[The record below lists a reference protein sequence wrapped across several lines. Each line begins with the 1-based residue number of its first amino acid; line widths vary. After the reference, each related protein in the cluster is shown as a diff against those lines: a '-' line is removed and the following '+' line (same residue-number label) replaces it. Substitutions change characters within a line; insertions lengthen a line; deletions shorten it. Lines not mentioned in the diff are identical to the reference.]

1 MFSTWQP
8 VSADSVQVKKTDYP
22 KDVHSETFS
31 MDLKDPENL
40 KADTAVYDEKSGYY
54 KVGTKLGDDF
64 LSQPWMMTPEEYLK
78 WSEKKS
84 FWDHLDELRTCLIRI
99 IIVVLAGAIVAFAM
113 KTEVFSIVLAPTKS
127 EFITYRWFSQFGEI
141 ADFNLNLI
149 NTQLTS
155 QFSVHMQVSIM
166 IGIICVCP
174 YILYSIFAFVSPALY
189 ENERK
194 YARLL
199 VVAGYI
205 MFMIGVALCYFLI
218 FPLTIRFLGNY
229 HVSDDVANIITLSSY
244 IDTLTMLTL
253 MLGIVFEL
261 PILCMLLGKMGI
273 LTADFMKEY
282 RRHAIVIILIVA
294 AIITPTT
301 DVMTLMLVTLPIYLL
316 YEISILAVKMINK

>member
-1 MFSTWQP
+1 M
-8 VSADSVQVKKTDYP
+8 
-22 KDVHSETFS
+22 
-31 MDLKDPENL
+31 
-40 KADTAVYDEKSGYY
+40 
-54 KVGTKLGDDF
+54 
-64 LSQPWMMTPEEYLK
+64 
-78 WSEKKS
+78 
-84 FWDHLDELRTCLIRI
+84 
-99 IIVVLAGAIVAFAM
+99 GAIVAFAM

-127 EFITYRWFSQFGEI
+127 EFITYRWFSQFGDI

-155 QFSVHMQVSIM
+155 QFSVHMQVSII
-166 IGIICVCP
+166 IGIICVSP

-229 HVSDDVANIITLSSY
+229 QVSDDVANIITLSSY

-316 YEISILAVKMINK
+316 YEVSIFAVKMINK

>member
-1 MFSTWQP
+1 M
-8 VSADSVQVKKTDYP
+8 TDQ
-22 KDVHSETFS
+22 
-31 MDLKDPENL
+31 
-40 KADTAVYDEKSGYY
+40 A
-54 KVGTKLGDDF
+54 
-64 LSQPWMMTPEEYLK
+64 
-78 WSEKKS
+78 KS

-99 IIVVLAGAIVAFAM
+99 IIVVLVGAIVAFAM

-141 ADFNLNLI
+141 ANFNLNLI

-155 QFSVHMQVSIM
+155 QFSIHMQVSIM

-199 VVAGYI
+199 IVAGYI

-229 HVSDDVANIITLSSY
+229 QVSEEVSNIISLSSY

-273 LTADFMKEY
+273 LTAEFMKKY

>member
-1 MFSTWQP
+1 M
-8 VSADSVQVKKTDYP
+8 TDQ
-22 KDVHSETFS
+22 
-31 MDLKDPENL
+31 
-40 KADTAVYDEKSGYY
+40 A
-54 KVGTKLGDDF
+54 
-64 LSQPWMMTPEEYLK
+64 
-78 WSEKKS
+78 KS

-99 IIVVLAGAIVAFAM
+99 IIVVLVGAIVAFAM

-141 ADFNLNLI
+141 ANFNLNLI

-155 QFSVHMQVSIM
+155 QFSIHMQVSII
-166 IGIICVCP
+166 IGIICVSP

-229 HVSDDVANIITLSSY
+229 QVSEEVSNIITLSSY

-273 LTADFMKEY
+273 LTAEFMKKY

>member
-1 MFSTWQP
+1 M
-8 VSADSVQVKKTDYP
+8 TDQ
-22 KDVHSETFS
+22 
-31 MDLKDPENL
+31 
-40 KADTAVYDEKSGYY
+40 A
-54 KVGTKLGDDF
+54 
-64 LSQPWMMTPEEYLK
+64 
-78 WSEKKS
+78 KS

-99 IIVVLAGAIVAFAM
+99 IIVVLVGAIVAFAM

-127 EFITYRWFSQFGEI
+127 DFITYRCFSQFGDI

-155 QFSVHMQVSIM
+155 QFSVHMQVSII
-166 IGIICVCP
+166 IGIICVSP

-199 VVAGYI
+199 IVAGYI

-229 HVSDDVANIITLSSY
+229 QVSDDVANIITLSSY

>member
-1 MFSTWQP
+1 M
-8 VSADSVQVKKTDYP
+8 TDQ
-22 KDVHSETFS
+22 
-31 MDLKDPENL
+31 
-40 KADTAVYDEKSGYY
+40 A
-54 KVGTKLGDDF
+54 
-64 LSQPWMMTPEEYLK
+64 
-78 WSEKKS
+78 KS

-99 IIVVLAGAIVAFAM
+99 IFVVLAGAIVAFAM

-155 QFSVHMQVSIM
+155 QFSVHMQVSII

-229 HVSDDVANIITLSSY
+229 QVSDDVANIITLSSY

>member
-1 MFSTWQP
+1 M
-8 VSADSVQVKKTDYP
+8 TDQ
-22 KDVHSETFS
+22 
-31 MDLKDPENL
+31 
-40 KADTAVYDEKSGYY
+40 A
-54 KVGTKLGDDF
+54 
-64 LSQPWMMTPEEYLK
+64 
-78 WSEKKS
+78 KS

-99 IIVVLAGAIVAFAM
+99 IIVVLVGAIVAFAM

-127 EFITYRWFSQFGEI
+127 DFITYRWFSQFGDI

-155 QFSVHMQVSIM
+155 QFSVHMQVSII
-166 IGIICVCP
+166 IGIICVSP

-229 HVSDDVANIITLSSY
+229 QVSDDVANIITLSSY

-273 LTADFMKEY
+273 LTANFMKEY

-301 DVMTLMLVTLPIYLL
+301 DMMTLMLVTLPIYLL

>member
-1 MFSTWQP
+1 M
-8 VSADSVQVKKTDYP
+8 
-22 KDVHSETFS
+22 
-31 MDLKDPENL
+31 
-40 KADTAVYDEKSGYY
+40 
-54 KVGTKLGDDF
+54 
-64 LSQPWMMTPEEYLK
+64 
-78 WSEKKS
+78 
-84 FWDHLDELRTCLIRI
+84 
-99 IIVVLAGAIVAFAM
+99 GAIVAFAM

-127 EFITYRWFSQFGEI
+127 DFITYRWFSQFGDI

-155 QFSVHMQVSIM
+155 QFSVHMQVSII
-166 IGIICVCP
+166 IGIICVSP

-229 HVSDDVANIITLSSY
+229 QVSDDVANIITLSSY

-301 DVMTLMLVTLPIYLL
+301 DMMTLMLVTLPIYLL

>member
-1 MFSTWQP
+1 M
-8 VSADSVQVKKTDYP
+8 TDQ
-22 KDVHSETFS
+22 
-31 MDLKDPENL
+31 
-40 KADTAVYDEKSGYY
+40 A
-54 KVGTKLGDDF
+54 
-64 LSQPWMMTPEEYLK
+64 
-78 WSEKKS
+78 KS

-127 EFITYRWFSQFGEI
+127 EFITYRWFSQFGDI

-155 QFSVHMQVSIM
+155 QFSVHMQVSII
-166 IGIICVCP
+166 IGIICVSP

-229 HVSDDVANIITLSSY
+229 QVSDDVANIITLSSY
-244 IDTLTMLTL
+244 IDTLTILTL

-273 LTADFMKEY
+273 LTAEFMKKY

-316 YEISILAVKMINK
+316 YEVSIFAVKMINK

>member
-1 MFSTWQP
+1 M
-8 VSADSVQVKKTDYP
+8 TDQ
-22 KDVHSETFS
+22 
-31 MDLKDPENL
+31 
-40 KADTAVYDEKSGYY
+40 A
-54 KVGTKLGDDF
+54 
-64 LSQPWMMTPEEYLK
+64 
-78 WSEKKS
+78 KS

-127 EFITYRWFSQFGEI
+127 DFITYRWFSQFGDI

-155 QFSVHMQVSIM
+155 QFSVHMQVSII
-166 IGIICVCP
+166 IGIICVSP

-218 FPLTIRFLGNY
+218 FPLTIRFLGDY
-229 HVSDDVANIITLSSY
+229 QVSDDVANIITLSSY

-316 YEISILAVKMINK
+316 YEVSIFAVKMINK

>member
-1 MFSTWQP
+1 M
-8 VSADSVQVKKTDYP
+8 
-22 KDVHSETFS
+22 
-31 MDLKDPENL
+31 
-40 KADTAVYDEKSGYY
+40 
-54 KVGTKLGDDF
+54 
-64 LSQPWMMTPEEYLK
+64 
-78 WSEKKS
+78 
-84 FWDHLDELRTCLIRI
+84 
-99 IIVVLAGAIVAFAM
+99 GAIVAFAM

-127 EFITYRWFSQFGEI
+127 EFITYRWFSQFGDI

-155 QFSVHMQVSIM
+155 QFSVHMQVSII
-166 IGIICVCP
+166 IGIICVSP
-174 YILYSIFAFVSPALY
+174 YILSSIFAFVSPALY

-229 HVSDDVANIITLSSY
+229 QVSDDVANIITLSSY

>member
-1 MFSTWQP
+1 M
-8 VSADSVQVKKTDYP
+8 TDQ
-22 KDVHSETFS
+22 
-31 MDLKDPENL
+31 
-40 KADTAVYDEKSGYY
+40 A
-54 KVGTKLGDDF
+54 
-64 LSQPWMMTPEEYLK
+64 
-78 WSEKKS
+78 KS

-141 ADFNLNLI
+141 ANFNLNLI

-229 HVSDDVANIITLSSY
+229 QVSDDVANIITLSSY

-273 LTADFMKEY
+273 LTAEFMKEY

>member
-1 MFSTWQP
+1 M
-8 VSADSVQVKKTDYP
+8 
-22 KDVHSETFS
+22 
-31 MDLKDPENL
+31 
-40 KADTAVYDEKSGYY
+40 
-54 KVGTKLGDDF
+54 
-64 LSQPWMMTPEEYLK
+64 
-78 WSEKKS
+78 
-84 FWDHLDELRTCLIRI
+84 
-99 IIVVLAGAIVAFAM
+99 GAIVAFAL
-113 KTEVFSIVLAPTKS
+113 KTEVFSIVLAPTKAD
-127 EFITYRWFSQFGEI
+127 FITYRLFSQFGEI

-155 QFSVHMQVSIM
+155 QFSVHMQVSVM
-166 IGIICVCP
+166 VGLICVCP
-174 YILYSIFAFVSPALY
+174 YILYSIFKFVSPALY

-194 YARLL
+194 YARIL

-205 MFMIGVALCYFLI
+205 MFMTGVALCYFLI

-229 HVSDDVANIITLSSY
+229 QVSEEVSNIITLSSY

-273 LTADFMKEY
+273 LTAEFMREY

-316 YEISILAVKMINK
+316 YETSIFAVKMINKGN

>member
-1 MFSTWQP
+1 M
-8 VSADSVQVKKTDYP
+8 TDQ
-22 KDVHSETFS
+22 
-31 MDLKDPENL
+31 
-40 KADTAVYDEKSGYY
+40 A
-54 KVGTKLGDDF
+54 
-64 LSQPWMMTPEEYLK
+64 
-78 WSEKKS
+78 KS

-127 EFITYRWFSQFGEI
+127 EFITYRWFSQFGDI

-155 QFSVHMQVSIM
+155 QFSVHMQVSII
-166 IGIICVCP
+166 IGIICVSP

-194 YARLL
+194 YARSLI
-199 VVAGYI
+199 VAGYI

-229 HVSDDVANIITLSSY
+229 QVSDDVANIITLSSY

-301 DVMTLMLVTLPIYLL
+301 DVMTLMLVTSPIYLL

>member
-1 MFSTWQP
+1 M
-8 VSADSVQVKKTDYP
+8 
-22 KDVHSETFS
+22 
-31 MDLKDPENL
+31 
-40 KADTAVYDEKSGYY
+40 
-54 KVGTKLGDDF
+54 
-64 LSQPWMMTPEEYLK
+64 
-78 WSEKKS
+78 
-84 FWDHLDELRTCLIRI
+84 
-99 IIVVLAGAIVAFAM
+99 GAIVAFAM

-141 ADFNLNLI
+141 ANFNLNLI
-149 NTQLTS
+149 NTQLIS
-155 QFSVHMQVSIM
+155 QFSIHMQVSII
-166 IGIICVCP
+166 IGIICVSP

-194 YARLL
+194 YARVLI
-199 VVAGYI
+199 VAGYI

-229 HVSDDVANIITLSSY
+229 QVSDDVANIITLSSY

>member
-1 MFSTWQP
+1 M
-8 VSADSVQVKKTDYP
+8 
-22 KDVHSETFS
+22 
-31 MDLKDPENL
+31 
-40 KADTAVYDEKSGYY
+40 
-54 KVGTKLGDDF
+54 
-64 LSQPWMMTPEEYLK
+64 
-78 WSEKKS
+78 
-84 FWDHLDELRTCLIRI
+84 
-99 IIVVLAGAIVAFAM
+99 GAIVAFAM

-127 EFITYRWFSQFGEI
+127 DFITYRWFSQFGDI

-155 QFSVHMQVSIM
+155 QFSVLMQVSII
-166 IGIICVCP
+166 IGIICVSP

-199 VVAGYI
+199 IVAGYI

-229 HVSDDVANIITLSSY
+229 QVSDDVANIITLSSY

-253 MLGIVFEL
+253 ILGIVFEL

-316 YEISILAVKMINK
+316 YEVSIFAVKMINK

>member
-1 MFSTWQP
+1 M
-8 VSADSVQVKKTDYP
+8 
-22 KDVHSETFS
+22 
-31 MDLKDPENL
+31 
-40 KADTAVYDEKSGYY
+40 
-54 KVGTKLGDDF
+54 
-64 LSQPWMMTPEEYLK
+64 
-78 WSEKKS
+78 
-84 FWDHLDELRTCLIRI
+84 
-99 IIVVLAGAIVAFAM
+99 GAIVAFAM

-127 EFITYRWFSQFGEI
+127 DFITYRWFSQFGDI

-155 QFSVHMQVSIM
+155 QFSVHMQVSII
-166 IGIICVCP
+166 IGVICVSP

-229 HVSDDVANIITLSSY
+229 QVSDDVANIITLSSY

-301 DVMTLMLVTLPIYLL
+301 DMMTLMLVTLPIYLL
-316 YEISILAVKMINK
+316 YEVSIFAVKMINK

>member
-1 MFSTWQP
+1 M
-8 VSADSVQVKKTDYP
+8 TDQ
-22 KDVHSETFS
+22 
-31 MDLKDPENL
+31 
-40 KADTAVYDEKSGYY
+40 A
-54 KVGTKLGDDF
+54 
-64 LSQPWMMTPEEYLK
+64 
-78 WSEKKS
+78 KS

-99 IIVVLAGAIVAFAM
+99 IIVVLVGAIVAFAM

-127 EFITYRWFSQFGEI
+127 DFITYRWFSQFGEI

-155 QFSVHMQVSIM
+155 QFSVHMQVSII
-166 IGIICVCP
+166 IGIICVSP

-229 HVSDDVANIITLSSY
+229 QVSDDVANIITLSSY

>member
-1 MFSTWQP
+1 
-8 VSADSVQVKKTDYP
+8 VTDQ
-22 KDVHSETFS
+22 
-31 MDLKDPENL
+31 
-40 KADTAVYDEKSGYY
+40 A
-54 KVGTKLGDDF
+54 
-64 LSQPWMMTPEEYLK
+64 
-78 WSEKKS
+78 KS

-99 IIVVLAGAIVAFAM
+99 IIVVLVGAIVAFAM

-127 EFITYRWFSQFGEI
+127 DFITYRWFSQFGDI

-155 QFSVHMQVSIM
+155 QFSVHMQVSII
-166 IGIICVCP
+166 IGIICVSP

-229 HVSDDVANIITLSSY
+229 QVSDDVANIITLSSY

>member
-1 MFSTWQP
+1 M
-8 VSADSVQVKKTDYP
+8 
-22 KDVHSETFS
+22 
-31 MDLKDPENL
+31 
-40 KADTAVYDEKSGYY
+40 
-54 KVGTKLGDDF
+54 
-64 LSQPWMMTPEEYLK
+64 
-78 WSEKKS
+78 
-84 FWDHLDELRTCLIRI
+84 
-99 IIVVLAGAIVAFAM
+99 GAIVAFAM

-127 EFITYRWFSQFGEI
+127 DFITYRWFSQFGDI
-141 ADFNLNLI
+141 ANFNLNLI

-155 QFSVHMQVSIM
+155 QFSIHMQVSII
-166 IGIICVCP
+166 IGIICVSP

-218 FPLTIRFLGNY
+218 FPLTIRFLGDY
-229 HVSDDVANIITLSSY
+229 QVSDDVANIITLSSY

>member
-1 MFSTWQP
+1 M
-8 VSADSVQVKKTDYP
+8 
-22 KDVHSETFS
+22 
-31 MDLKDPENL
+31 
-40 KADTAVYDEKSGYY
+40 
-54 KVGTKLGDDF
+54 
-64 LSQPWMMTPEEYLK
+64 
-78 WSEKKS
+78 
-84 FWDHLDELRTCLIRI
+84 
-99 IIVVLAGAIVAFAM
+99 GAIVAFAM

-127 EFITYRWFSQFGEI
+127 DFITYRWFSQFGDI

-155 QFSVHMQVSIM
+155 QFSVHMQVSII
-166 IGIICVCP
+166 IGIICVSP

-194 YARLL
+194 YAGLL
-199 VVAGYI
+199 IVAGYI

-229 HVSDDVANIITLSSY
+229 QVSDDVANIITLSSY

-316 YEISILAVKMINK
+316 YEVSIFAVKMINK

>member
-1 MFSTWQP
+1 M
-8 VSADSVQVKKTDYP
+8 TDQ
-22 KDVHSETFS
+22 
-31 MDLKDPENL
+31 
-40 KADTAVYDEKSGYY
+40 A
-54 KVGTKLGDDF
+54 
-64 LSQPWMMTPEEYLK
+64 
-78 WSEKKS
+78 KS

-99 IIVVLAGAIVAFAM
+99 IIVVLVGAIVAFAM

-127 EFITYRWFSQFGEI
+127 DFITYRCFSQFGDI

-155 QFSVHMQVSIM
+155 QFSVHMQVSII
-166 IGIICVCP
+166 IGIICVSP

-199 VVAGYI
+199 IVAGYI

-229 HVSDDVANIITLSSY
+229 QVSEEVSNIITLSSY

-273 LTADFMKEY
+273 LTADFM
-282 RRHAIVIILIVA
+282 
-294 AIITPTT
+294 
-301 DVMTLMLVTLPIYLL
+301 
-316 YEISILAVKMINK
+316 

>member
-1 MFSTWQP
+1 M
-8 VSADSVQVKKTDYP
+8 TDQ
-22 KDVHSETFS
+22 
-31 MDLKDPENL
+31 
-40 KADTAVYDEKSGYY
+40 A
-54 KVGTKLGDDF
+54 
-64 LSQPWMMTPEEYLK
+64 
-78 WSEKKS
+78 KS

-127 EFITYRWFSQFGEI
+127 DFITYRWFSQFGDI

-155 QFSVHMQVSIM
+155 QFSVHMQVSII
-166 IGIICVCP
+166 IGIICVSP

-229 HVSDDVANIITLSSY
+229 QVSDDVANIITLSSY

-316 YEISILAVKMINK
+316 YEISILVVKMINK

>member
-1 MFSTWQP
+1 
-8 VSADSVQVKKTDYP
+8 VTDQ
-22 KDVHSETFS
+22 
-31 MDLKDPENL
+31 
-40 KADTAVYDEKSGYY
+40 A
-54 KVGTKLGDDF
+54 
-64 LSQPWMMTPEEYLK
+64 
-78 WSEKKS
+78 KS

-99 IIVVLAGAIVAFAM
+99 IIVVLVGAIVAFAM

-141 ADFNLNLI
+141 ANFNLNLI

-155 QFSVHMQVSIM
+155 QFSIHMQVSIM

-199 VVAGYI
+199 IVAGYI

-229 HVSDDVANIITLSSY
+229 QVSEEVSNIISLSSY

>member
-1 MFSTWQP
+1 M
-8 VSADSVQVKKTDYP
+8 
-22 KDVHSETFS
+22 
-31 MDLKDPENL
+31 
-40 KADTAVYDEKSGYY
+40 
-54 KVGTKLGDDF
+54 
-64 LSQPWMMTPEEYLK
+64 
-78 WSEKKS
+78 
-84 FWDHLDELRTCLIRI
+84 
-99 IIVVLAGAIVAFAM
+99 GAIVAFAM

-141 ADFNLNLI
+141 ANFNLNLI

-155 QFSVHMQVSIM
+155 QFSIHMQVSII
-166 IGIICVCP
+166 IGIICVSP

-194 YARLL
+194 YARVLI
-199 VVAGYI
+199 VAGYI

-229 HVSDDVANIITLSSY
+229 QVSEEVSNIITLSSY

-316 YEISILAVKMINK
+316 YEVSIFAVKMINK

>member
-1 MFSTWQP
+1 M
-8 VSADSVQVKKTDYP
+8 TDQ
-22 KDVHSETFS
+22 
-31 MDLKDPENL
+31 
-40 KADTAVYDEKSGYY
+40 A
-54 KVGTKLGDDF
+54 
-64 LSQPWMMTPEEYLK
+64 
-78 WSEKKS
+78 KS

-99 IIVVLAGAIVAFAM
+99 IIVVLVGAIVAFAM

-141 ADFNLNLI
+141 ANFNLNLI

-155 QFSVHMQVSIM
+155 QFSIHMQVSII
-166 IGIICVCP
+166 IGIICVSP

-194 YARLL
+194 YARVLI
-199 VVAGYI
+199 VAGYI

-229 HVSDDVANIITLSSY
+229 QVSEEVSNIITLSSY

-273 LTADFMKEY
+273 LTAEFMKKY

>member
-1 MFSTWQP
+1 M
-8 VSADSVQVKKTDYP
+8 TDQ
-22 KDVHSETFS
+22 
-31 MDLKDPENL
+31 
-40 KADTAVYDEKSGYY
+40 A
-54 KVGTKLGDDF
+54 
-64 LSQPWMMTPEEYLK
+64 
-78 WSEKKS
+78 KS

-99 IIVVLAGAIVAFAM
+99 IIVVLVGAIVAFAM

-141 ADFNLNLI
+141 ANFNLNLI

-155 QFSVHMQVSIM
+155 QFSIHMQVSIM

-229 HVSDDVANIITLSSY
+229 QVSDDVANIITLSSY

>member
-1 MFSTWQP
+1 M
-8 VSADSVQVKKTDYP
+8 
-22 KDVHSETFS
+22 
-31 MDLKDPENL
+31 
-40 KADTAVYDEKSGYY
+40 
-54 KVGTKLGDDF
+54 
-64 LSQPWMMTPEEYLK
+64 
-78 WSEKKS
+78 
-84 FWDHLDELRTCLIRI
+84 
-99 IIVVLAGAIVAFAM
+99 GAIVAFAM

-141 ADFNLNLI
+141 ANFNLNLI
-149 NTQLTS
+149 NTQLIS
-155 QFSVHMQVSIM
+155 QFSIHMQVSII
-166 IGIICVCP
+166 IGIICVSP

-194 YARLL
+194 YARVLI
-199 VVAGYI
+199 VAGYI

-229 HVSDDVANIITLSSY
+229 QVSEEVSNIITLSSY

-273 LTADFMKEY
+273 LTAEFMKKY

>member
-1 MFSTWQP
+1 M
-8 VSADSVQVKKTDYP
+8 
-22 KDVHSETFS
+22 
-31 MDLKDPENL
+31 
-40 KADTAVYDEKSGYY
+40 
-54 KVGTKLGDDF
+54 
-64 LSQPWMMTPEEYLK
+64 
-78 WSEKKS
+78 
-84 FWDHLDELRTCLIRI
+84 
-99 IIVVLAGAIVAFAM
+99 GAIVAFAM

-141 ADFNLNLI
+141 ANFNLNLI

-155 QFSVHMQVSIM
+155 QFSIHMQVSIM

-199 VVAGYI
+199 IVAGYI

-229 HVSDDVANIITLSSY
+229 QVSEEVSNIISLSSY

-316 YEISILAVKMINK
+316 YEVSIFAVKMINK

>member
-1 MFSTWQP
+1 M
-8 VSADSVQVKKTDYP
+8 
-22 KDVHSETFS
+22 
-31 MDLKDPENL
+31 
-40 KADTAVYDEKSGYY
+40 
-54 KVGTKLGDDF
+54 
-64 LSQPWMMTPEEYLK
+64 
-78 WSEKKS
+78 
-84 FWDHLDELRTCLIRI
+84 
-99 IIVVLAGAIVAFAM
+99 GAIVAFAM

-127 EFITYRWFSQFGEI
+127 DFITYRWFSQFGDI

-155 QFSVHMQVSIM
+155 QFSVHMQVSII
-166 IGIICVCP
+166 IGIICVSP

-189 ENERK
+189 EHERK

-229 HVSDDVANIITLSSY
+229 QVSDDVANIITLSSY

>member
-1 MFSTWQP
+1 
-8 VSADSVQVKKTDYP
+8 
-22 KDVHSETFS
+22 
-31 MDLKDPENL
+31 
-40 KADTAVYDEKSGYY
+40 
-54 KVGTKLGDDF
+54 
-64 LSQPWMMTPEEYLK
+64 MTNQA
-78 WSEKKS
+78 KS

-99 IIVVLAGAIVAFAM
+99 IIVVSVGAIVAFAL
-113 KTEVFSIVLAPTKS
+113 KTEVFSIVLAPTKAD
-127 EFITYRWFSQFGEI
+127 FITYRLFSQFGEI

-155 QFSVHMQVSIM
+155 QFSVHMQVSVM
-166 IGIICVCP
+166 VGLICVCP
-174 YILYSIFAFVSPALY
+174 YILYSIFKFVSPALY

-194 YARLL
+194 YARIL
-199 VVAGYI
+199 VVTGYI
-205 MFMIGVALCYFLI
+205 MFMTGVALCYFLI

-229 HVSDDVANIITLSSY
+229 QVSEEVSNIITLSSY

-273 LTADFMKEY
+273 LTTEFMREY

-316 YEISILAVKMINK
+316 YETSIFAVKMINKGN

>member
-1 MFSTWQP
+1 M
-8 VSADSVQVKKTDYP
+8 TDQ
-22 KDVHSETFS
+22 
-31 MDLKDPENL
+31 
-40 KADTAVYDEKSGYY
+40 A
-54 KVGTKLGDDF
+54 
-64 LSQPWMMTPEEYLK
+64 
-78 WSEKKS
+78 KS

-99 IIVVLAGAIVAFAM
+99 IIVVLAGATVAFAM

-127 EFITYRWFSQFGEI
+127 DFITYRWFSQFGDI

-155 QFSVHMQVSIM
+155 QFSVHMQVSII
-166 IGIICVCP
+166 IGIICVSP

-218 FPLTIRFLGNY
+218 FPLTIRFLGDY
-229 HVSDDVANIITLSSY
+229 QVSDDVANIITLSSY

>member
-1 MFSTWQP
+1 M
-8 VSADSVQVKKTDYP
+8 
-22 KDVHSETFS
+22 
-31 MDLKDPENL
+31 
-40 KADTAVYDEKSGYY
+40 
-54 KVGTKLGDDF
+54 
-64 LSQPWMMTPEEYLK
+64 
-78 WSEKKS
+78 
-84 FWDHLDELRTCLIRI
+84 
-99 IIVVLAGAIVAFAM
+99 GAIVAFAL
-113 KTEVFSIVLAPTKS
+113 KTEVFSFVLAPTKAD
-127 EFITYRWFSQFGEI
+127 FITYRLFSQFGEI

-155 QFSVHMQVSIM
+155 QFSVHMQVSVM
-166 IGIICVCP
+166 VGLICVCP
-174 YILYSIFAFVSPALY
+174 YILYSIFKFVSPALY

-194 YARLL
+194 YARIL

-205 MFMIGVALCYFLI
+205 MFMTGVALCYFLI

-229 HVSDDVANIITLSSY
+229 QVSEEVSNIITLSSY

-273 LTADFMKEY
+273 LTAEFMREY

-316 YEISILAVKMINK
+316 YETSIFAVKMINKGN

>member
-1 MFSTWQP
+1 
-8 VSADSVQVKKTDYP
+8 V
-22 KDVHSETFS
+22 
-31 MDLKDPENL
+31 
-40 KADTAVYDEKSGYY
+40 
-54 KVGTKLGDDF
+54 
-64 LSQPWMMTPEEYLK
+64 
-78 WSEKKS
+78 
-84 FWDHLDELRTCLIRI
+84 
-99 IIVVLAGAIVAFAM
+99 GAIVAFAM

-127 EFITYRWFSQFGEI
+127 DFITYRWFSQFGDI

-155 QFSVHMQVSIM
+155 QFSVHMQVSII
-166 IGIICVCP
+166 IGIICVSP

-229 HVSDDVANIITLSSY
+229 QVSDDVANIITLSSY

-261 PILCMLLGKMGI
+261 PISCMLLGKMGI

>member
-1 MFSTWQP
+1 M
-8 VSADSVQVKKTDYP
+8 TDQ
-22 KDVHSETFS
+22 
-31 MDLKDPENL
+31 
-40 KADTAVYDEKSGYY
+40 A
-54 KVGTKLGDDF
+54 
-64 LSQPWMMTPEEYLK
+64 
-78 WSEKKS
+78 KS

-99 IIVVLAGAIVAFAM
+99 IIVVLVGAIVAFAM

-127 EFITYRWFSQFGEI
+127 DFITYRWFSQFGDI

-155 QFSVHMQVSIM
+155 QFSVHMQVSII
-166 IGIICVCP
+166 IGIICVSP

-218 FPLTIRFLGNY
+218 FPLTIRFLGDY
-229 HVSDDVANIITLSSY
+229 QVSDDVANIITLSSY
-244 IDTLTMLTL
+244 INTLTMLTL

>member
-1 MFSTWQP
+1 M
-8 VSADSVQVKKTDYP
+8 TDQ
-22 KDVHSETFS
+22 
-31 MDLKDPENL
+31 
-40 KADTAVYDEKSGYY
+40 A
-54 KVGTKLGDDF
+54 
-64 LSQPWMMTPEEYLK
+64 
-78 WSEKKS
+78 KS

-99 IIVVLAGAIVAFAM
+99 IIVVLVGAIVAFAM

-127 EFITYRWFSQFGEI
+127 EFITYRWFSQFGDI

-155 QFSVHMQVSIM
+155 QFSVHMQVSII
-166 IGIICVCP
+166 IGIICVSP

-218 FPLTIRFLGNY
+218 FPLTIRFLGDY
-229 HVSDDVANIITLSSY
+229 QVSDDVANIITLSSY

>member
-1 MFSTWQP
+1 M
-8 VSADSVQVKKTDYP
+8 TDQ
-22 KDVHSETFS
+22 
-31 MDLKDPENL
+31 
-40 KADTAVYDEKSGYY
+40 A
-54 KVGTKLGDDF
+54 
-64 LSQPWMMTPEEYLK
+64 
-78 WSEKKS
+78 KS

-99 IIVVLAGAIVAFAM
+99 IIVVLVGAIVAFAM

-127 EFITYRWFSQFGEI
+127 EFITYRWFSQFGDI

-155 QFSVHMQVSIM
+155 QFSVHMQVSII
-166 IGIICVCP
+166 IGIICVSP

-229 HVSDDVANIITLSSY
+229 QVSDDVANIITLSSY